1 MGKLKAHSSS
11 SNGTSNP
18 DDSLNSHYFAMSS
31 GKFNMNDYQL
41 DARELREN
49 ESPLMKIVRES
60 QFQSGSSKIAMSSNN
75 LELITGGVSNLTIGQ
90 TTEPTLDLT
99 NSQKLLQHQS
109 FIEQQKGYNLLQPMS
124 MQTTSLP

>member
-1 MGKLKAHSSS
+1 MVKLKAHSSS
-11 SNGTSNP
+11 SNGTSHNNP

-41 DARELREN
+41 EARELREN

-60 QFQSGSSKIAMSSNN
+60 QFQSGGAKIAMSSNN
-75 LELITGGVSNLTIGQ
+75 LELITGGVSNLTIAQ

-109 FIEQQKGYNLLQPMS
+109 FIEQQKGYGLL
-124 MQTTSLP
+124 